1 MNKVFISNTL
11 VLRTRKNSK
20 KYIPS
25 WNSEA
30 KAPQKKTYIYSVF
43 SRIYI
48 KFTKHGVFSLI
59 LPLCKLM
66 KKDNKT
72 IANG

>member
-30 KAPQKKTYIYSVF
+30 KAPHKKTYIYSVF
-43 SRIYI
+43 SRSYI
-48 KFTKHGVFSLI
+48 KFTKHGIFGVI
-59 LPLCKLM
+59 LPLCKLI
-66 KKDNKT
+66 KKGKKT
-72 IANG
+72 LANG